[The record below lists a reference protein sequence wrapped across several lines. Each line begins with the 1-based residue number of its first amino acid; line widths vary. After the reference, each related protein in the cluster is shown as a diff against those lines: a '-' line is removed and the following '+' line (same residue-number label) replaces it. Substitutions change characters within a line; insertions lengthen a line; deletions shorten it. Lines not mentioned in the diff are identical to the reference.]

1 MNKFTAS
8 VIDQLTALDENGNVI
23 SFDFDSLVETIK
35 ELQAVAKEKR
45 AENKNAEKA
54 KKESERADASAL
66 AKAYYDTLNEGDKF
80 EYVTASGNKFTLTK
94 IATKSKTGLTAA
106 GELDPSLVDAGKSNK
121 RYPKFHQLVVPAGFE
136 MSRTEQVA

>member
-8 VIDQLTALDENGNVI
+8 VIDQLTTLDENGNAVA
-23 SFDFDSLVETIK
+23 FDFDSLVETIK

-80 EYVTASGNKFTLTK
+80 EYRTAAGNKFTLTK
-94 IATKSKTGLTAA
+94 IATKSKSGLTAA
-106 GELDPSLVDAGKSNK
+106 GELDSRLVDEGKSTK
-121 RYPKFHQLVVPAGFE
+121 RYPKFYQLVVPADF
-136 MSRTEQVA
+136 SVKAEQVA